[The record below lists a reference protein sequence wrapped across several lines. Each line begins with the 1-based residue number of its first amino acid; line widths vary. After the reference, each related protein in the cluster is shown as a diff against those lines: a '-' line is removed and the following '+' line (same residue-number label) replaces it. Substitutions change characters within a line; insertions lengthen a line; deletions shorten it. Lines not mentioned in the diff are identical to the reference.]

1 MSLPIYV
8 SRNGTLIQP
17 AQASISVFNPALYG
31 AYGVYESMQVV
42 HGVAFE
48 QGAHLRRLAR
58 SAAFLEL
65 PLPAELTTFERW
77 IAEVLAANA
86 VPDCTLRVFV
96 VGAEDGEETTAFMWP
111 QPTIVYP
118 AALFTHGAGAV
129 TFEGRRFLPEAKS
142 LNTLV
147 SYLSRRQARAAG
159 AHEALLHHG
168 GYLTEGSNSNLFAVM
183 DDVVFTP
190 PAEEVLS
197 GVTRD
202 IVITVAAQN
211 GLELREAPLALA
223 DVSRWTECFITSSSR
238 HIMPVSV
245 IDDRPVGDGLVGP
258 LTSRLMA
265 LFEAYFSQSVELDER
280 FA

>member
-8 SRNGTLIQP
+8 SRNGTLIRP

-31 AYGVYESMQVV
+31 AYGVYESMEVV

-48 QGAHLRRLAR
+48 QEAHLLRLAR
-58 SAAFLEL
+58 SATFLEL
-65 PLPAELTTFERW
+65 TLPADLTTFERW

-96 VGAEDGEETTAFMWP
+96 VGAEAGRGATAFMWP

-118 AALFTHGAGAV
+118 SALFTHGAGAI

-159 AHEALLHHG
+159 AHEALLYHA
-168 GYLTEGSNSNLFAVM
+168 GYLTEGSNSNLFAIM
-183 DDVVFTP
+183 DGVVFTP
-190 PAEEVLS
+190 PAEDVLS

-202 IVITVAAQN
+202 IVITLAAQN
-211 GLELREAPLALA
+211 NIELREAPLALA

-245 IDDRPVGDGLVGP
+245 IDDRPVGNGRVGS
-258 LTSRLMA
+258 LTNRLME
-265 LFEAYFSQSVELDER
+265 LFEVYFSQSVKSDAP